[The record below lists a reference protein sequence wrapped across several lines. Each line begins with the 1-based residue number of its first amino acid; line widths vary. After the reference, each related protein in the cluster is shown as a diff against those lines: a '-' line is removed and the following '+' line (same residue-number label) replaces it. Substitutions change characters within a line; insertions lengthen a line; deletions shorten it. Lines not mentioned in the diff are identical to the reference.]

1 MNGAEC
7 LMQTLADAGISV
19 CFTNPGTTEIHLVA
33 ALEKEPRIKAV
44 LGLFEGVCSG
54 AADGFARMTGR
65 PAATLLHLGPGL
77 ANAMANLHNARR
89 ARSPI
94 VNIVGD
100 HPWFHR
106 QNDAPLASDIATMAK
121 PVSGWVREAAS
132 SESLPQDGIS
142 AVEASLAPPGQ
153 VATLVIPSDCA
164 WEPASPFSG
173 TFTPPEPPKVS
184 DRSVD
189 EAARLLRNGQ
199 GDQPAALIIGGKALQ
214 EIGLKAAGRI
224 AKKTGAVVMSQTFDG
239 RFERGAGLPAV
250 KRLPYFPERARKR
263 LSRFPRVIL
272 AGTHSPTAFFGYP
285 NQSTKVL
292 LDECAL
298 VELAAPS
305 EDAVG
310 ALEALA
316 DAVGAGKEK
325 PELQPD
331 QRPELPNGPLTIES
345 AGAAVAALLPEN
357 AIVSDESGTSG
368 GYAYLFTAGAPRHD
382 WLCLTGGSIG
392 QGVPLGTGAA
402 IACPDRKVI
411 CLQGDGGAMYTLQ
424 ALWTQ
429 AREKLDVTTVIF
441 SNRKYQILQVE
452 LARLGFTA
460 PTDATLST
468 MDLGRPDL
476 DWIKLAEGLG
486 VSAGRAED
494 VDTFIELLSSAV
506 QKPGPH
512 FIEARL

>member
-7 LMQTLADAGISV
+7 LMRALADAGISV
-19 CFTNPGTTEIHLVA
+19 CFTNPGTTEIHMVA

-106 QNDAPLASDIATMAK
+106 ENDAPLASDIATMAT
-121 PVSGWVREAAS
+121 PVSGWVHEAATAQT
-132 SESLPQDGIS
+132 LPQEGMA
-142 AVEASLAPPGQ
+142 AVEAALTAPGQ
-153 VATLVIPSDCA
+153 VATLIVPSDCA
-164 WEPASPFSG
+164 WEASSPYSEAFSA
-173 TFTPPEPPKVS
+173 PVPPKVS
-184 DRSVD
+184 DGAVD
-189 EAARLLRNGQ
+189 EAARLLDKGQ
-199 GDQPAALIIGGKALQ
+199 PTALIIGGKALQ
-214 EIGLKAAGRI
+214 RAGLEAAARI
-224 AKKTGAVVMSQTFDG
+224 AKKTGAVVMSQTFDA
-239 RFERGAGLPAV
+239 RFERGAGLPLV

-263 LSRFPRVIL
+263 LSRYPNVIL
-272 AGTHSPTAFFGYP
+272 AGTHPPTAFFGYP
-285 NQSTKVL
+285 DQSTQML
-292 LDECAL
+292 CDGCTL
-298 VELAAPS
+298 VKMAAPG
-305 EDAVG
+305 EDAID

-316 DAVGAGKEK
+316 EAVGAGKEIA
-325 PELQPD
+325 EIQLE
-331 QRPELPNGPLTIES
+331 QRPELPSGPLTIES

-368 GYAYLFTAGAPRHD
+368 GYAYLFSAGAARHD
-382 WLCLTGGSIG
+382 WLCLTGGAIG
-392 QGVPLGTGAA
+392 QGVPLATGAA
-402 IACPDRKVI
+402 LACQDRKVI

-429 AREKLDVTTVIF
+429 AREGLDVTTVVF

-452 LARLGFTA
+452 LARLGFSQ
-460 PTDATLST
+460 PTEATLNN
-468 MDLGRPDL
+468 MDLGNPDL
-476 DWIKLAEGLG
+476 DWVKLAEGQG
-486 VSAGRAED
+486 VAAGRAED
-494 VDTFIELLSSAV
+494 VDTFIKLLSHAIEE
-506 QKPGPH
+506 PGPH
-512 FIEARL
+512 LIEARL